1 LWRMMP
7 CLGGNSMQ
15 DSDQL
20 RGPEPRGGGSIDLRA
35 AGQVPLPPHPLDKR
49 WYVHIDGKNY
59 GPYTGHDIRRMVENG
74 QINESDFVCPEG
86 GNAWAAAKSD
96 PLLGSLFRARRD
108 AQPPVTS
115 TVSAAPGGTVV
126 QVTNNVPGNNLNLA
140 AAALLLDGEAANK
153 SPGLALVLSLLIC
166 GAGQMYNGQVGKG
179 FLMLIGCVIAW
190 FIFLGWI
197 IWIWSMVDA
206 YQTAKRMNLK
216 YQQRILAGLAG

>member
-1 LWRMMP
+1 
-7 CLGGNSMQ
+7 
-15 DSDQL
+15 
-20 RGPEPRGGGSIDLRA
+20 
-35 AGQVPLPPHPLDKR
+35 
-49 WYVHIDGKNY
+49 
-59 GPYTGHDIRRMVENG
+59 
-74 QINESDFVCPEG
+74 
-86 GNAWAAAKSD
+86 
-96 PLLGSLFRARRD
+96 
-108 AQPPVTS
+108 
-115 TVSAAPGGTVV
+115 V

-216 YQQRILAGLAG
+216 YQQRILAGLSG